1 MFPDQEQSGP
11 RPMPQ
16 SIGARSQPKFP
27 STPTLQKARIPQA
40 VSFNLRSCPSA
51 RPEETA
57 FSARDQSASAIQP
70 LTSIGY
76 GSKSRPSA
84 SVNTLPLRGPK
95 TQHNNGS
102 WALSPPT
109 LPGGLRW
116 SACVRV
122 SACVAA
128 VARPLKLRGA
138 GVGRLVSE
146 VKDEKGGK
154 LVASKSVPGL
164 GPPGPCHAP
173 SVLASGSTT
182 AAWLRSQLCSRGFC
196 YIKFCLREIT

>member
-57 FSARDQSASAIQP
+57 FPARDQSASAIQP

-102 WALSPPT
+102 WALSAAHASGRAALVCVCT
-109 LPGGLRW
+109 GLRVCGC
-116 SACVRV
+116 SG
-122 SACVAA
+122 AA
-128 VARPLKLRGA
+128 
-138 GVGRLVSE
+138 SE
-146 VKDEKGGK
+146 VEG
-154 LVASKSVPGL
+154 
-164 GPPGPCHAP
+164 C
-173 SVLASGSTT
+173 
-182 AAWLRSQLCSRGFC
+182 WR
-196 YIKFCLREIT
+196 REAGE